1 MKLNLRIKFSGL
13 ETLAYLQKI
22 AEKDQEFKLKKILL
36 RREELELRERELE
49 NCKQQKNQMFEYLQ
63 THNSQSFQLLPC
75 KIQNKHQ
82 PR

>member
-63 THNSQSFQLLPC
+63 THNSQSFQLLLC